1 MRMRTPLAL
10 ALLLACCS
18 CASVKFTRD
27 TETSGHFVSS
37 GWAFTILSI
46 DLPRGAMQMAREN
59 ASDAGLANMQI
70 EGSRVYPDWGWFNW
84 VLDIISVRKGVV
96 RGSWGFTGDQAAAQ
110 GASR

>member
-1 MRMRTPLAL
+1 MFACMRLRTPLTL
-10 ALLLACCS
+10 AVLLACCS

-46 DLPRGAMQMAREN
+46 DLPRGAMQIAREN

-70 EGSRVYPDWGWFNW
+70 EGAPVTIDFGR
-84 VLDIISVRKGVV
+84 
-96 RGSWGFTGDQAAAQ
+96 
-110 GASR
+110 